1 MNAPRESQKLFDPI
15 TLEVIR
21 QDLVSI
27 PNQIDKNITRTAF
40 SAFISEYK
48 DYSVGIVDA
57 EGQLISQSRGSLAIF
72 VANALGT
79 AVRDGL
85 AVYGAANLRD
95 GDIVI
100 SNHAA
105 TLGQHLNNVVM
116 YTPVRA
122 NGELIAFFCVL
133 MHWIDIGGMMVGSC
147 SSTTATEIFQEG
159 LQLRTVKLL
168 DQGRRIEEM
177 FRVIQYNTRFPEM
190 LMGDI
195 EAQLGGCTM
204 GKRMV
209 LDIAEKFGVGHFHAA
224 VHQMWDHAE
233 AAMRSILREAPDG
246 EYRASAYLDNDGI
259 NLDETVPVEVLVR
272 KAGETI
278 TVDFTGVSK
287 QRPGPLNAG
296 RNGGAVAAARIAI
309 KYLFSSDDPV
319 NEGDFRALRIEVPD
333 GTFISASPESAIG
346 SSGNMIPT
354 VVDTILRA
362 MADVF
367 PERVAAAHH
376 GTYGV
381 HAFHGKDA
389 VTGKPFYN
397 LDTICGGWGATAHSD
412 GYGPSRSNLHGDTAN
427 VPIEMQEV
435 SCPYLFDS
443 YALRPD
449 SGGPGR
455 YRGGIGVDK
464 VYRVVAPC
472 RINLKIDRTKCLAW
486 GLHGGLPGQPSDVL
500 ILRADG
506 REERVLKGDHALQ
519 PGDRV
524 RVLTAGGGGYGPAHA
539 RDVER
544 VLADL
549 QLGYVSI
556 EAARRDYGV
565 ALLDDGTI
573 DMAETVRLRTRLAQ
587 EGGGA

>member
-1 MNAPRESQKLFDPI
+1 MNAPRESQQLFDPI

-57 EGQLISQSRGSLAIF
+57 EGRLISQSRGSLAIF

-85 AVYGAANLRD
+85 AVYGADNLRD

-116 YTPVRA
+116 HTPVRA

-168 DQGRRIEEM
+168 DQGRRIDEM

-204 GKRMV
+204 GRRMV
-209 LDIAEKFGVGHFHAA
+209 LEIAEKFGVGHFHAA

-272 KAGETI
+272 KVGETI

-486 GLHGGLPGQPSDVL
+486 GLHGGLPGQPSDVM

-506 REERVLKGDHALQ
+506 HEERVLKGDHALQ

-524 RVLTAGGGGYGPAHA
+524 RVLTGGGGGYGPAHA

-549 QLGYVSI
+549 ELGYVSI
-556 EAARRDYGV
+556 ESARRDYGV

-573 DMAETVRLRTRLAQ
+573 DMAETARLRIQLAQ
-587 EGGGA
+587 EGEGP

>member
-381 HAFHGKDA
+381 HAFHGRDA

-443 YALRPD
+443 YALRAD

-455 YRGGIGVDK
+455 FRGGIGVDK

-486 GLHGGLPGQPSDVL
+486 GLHGGLPGQPSDVM

-539 RDVER
+539 RDVAR
-544 VLADL
+544 VLEDL
-549 QLGYVSI
+549 ELGYVSI
-556 EAARRDYGV
+556 ESARRDYGV
-565 ALLDDGTI
+565 ALLDDGII

-587 EGGGA
+587 EGGRT